1 MKIKCDLSKNYLAIY
16 NEILNVARHRKQ
28 IIKKGRANKLNF
40 LPHLLLNFFFW
51 FILATIIYFLT
62 KPCGSCS
69 TLFFSLI
76 MFFDLIYLVLELIR
90 FTAIRYYRH
99 TKCFKGECILDEDG
113 LTNDSYYDIKIT
125 FKWSKIKAVVI
136 KKYSVTILT
145 DTPFYF
151 YFDIDCKDN
160 ILKCVKKYS
169 KDTLI
174 IK

>member
-16 NEILNVARHRKQ
+16 NETLNVVRHRKQ
-28 IIKKGRANKLNF
+28 IIKKGKVNKLNF
-40 LPHLLLNFFFW
+40 LPHLLCNFGFW
-51 FILATIIYFLT
+51 FVIGLIVYFVM

-69 TLFFSLI
+69 TLFLSLI
-76 MFFDLIYLVLELIR
+76 LFFDLIYLVVELIR
-90 FTAIRYYRH
+90 FLAIRCYRY
-99 TKCFKGECILDEDG
+99 TKCFKGECLLDEDG

-136 KKYSVTILT
+136 KKYSITILT

-151 YFDIDCKDN
+151 YFDIGCEDN

-169 KDTLI
+169 KDTQI
-174 IK
+174 IR

>member
-1 MKIKCDLSKNYLAIY
+1 MKIKCDISNNYFSIY
-16 NEILNVARHRKQ
+16 NETLNVARHRQ
-28 IIKKGRANKLNF
+28 RIIKKGKANKLNF
-40 LPHLLLNFFFW
+40 FPHLLLNFTLW
-51 FILATIIYFLT
+51 FALAIIIYLVT

-76 MFFDLIYLVLELIR
+76 VFFDLVYLVIELIR
-90 FTAIRYYRH
+90 FTLIHSYRH
-99 TKCFKGECILDEDG
+99 TKCFKGECLLDEDG

-136 KKYSVTILT
+136 KKHSVTILT

-151 YFDIDCKDN
+151 YFDIGCEED